1 MHVHSV
7 SLTPVGKNRF
17 LEKALKMQMDRRQ
30 VALLRERWIGAT
42 RKARLRAQFA
52 RKIGVRKIG
61 ALVPDGAWNERR
73 QRPEGKAPRRF
84 PRVGENAPM
93 VRALRQQPRRWMV
106 FTGLV
111 DGALL
116 AIAVNL
122 AMNVRYSNDAA
133 AYAAFSQHLLERS
146 ALFAAAIVLCMF
158 ALGLYQAQAREKPL
172 GIFLRQVL
180 GVAAGTMLLVVL
192 YYAIPQA
199 YIGRGVLALAI
210 LFGLPWLVLW
220 RALILKLMDVE
231 MLQRRVLIFG
241 AGRAAE
247 FVAQRMLRRSDRQT
261 FTVVGFVPVP
271 GEAVKIPAD
280 QLVEI
285 GSPIHEW
292 AAQKHVDEI
301 VIVPDDRR
309 GTLPMDDLLECKQR
323 GIEVSDLARFL
334 ERESGKVKLTVS
346 PSWLV
351 FSDGFNASPIRR
363 ATKRVFDVV
372 SAAIVLAASWPLM
385 LLTALAIRV
394 ESGPGQPIL
403 YSQERVGEHGRV
415 FRLFK
420 FRSMRTDAELGGVA
434 RWASKDDER
443 VTRVGRVI
451 RKLRL
456 DELPQL
462 WNVLNGTMSLIG
474 PRPERPQFVAELSKN
489 IPYYTLR
496 HCVKPGLT
504 GWAQLRYPYGSSEED
519 AAEKLTF
526 DLFYVKNHNLRFDAL
541 IFLQTVEVVLFGRG
555 AR

>member
-1 MHVHSV
+1 
-7 SLTPVGKNRF
+7 
-17 LEKALKMQMDRRQ
+17 MQMDRRQ
-30 VALLRERWIGAT
+30 MALLRERWIGAT
-42 RKARLRAQFA
+42 RKAARRRAA
-52 RKIGVRKIG
+52 EGPSVTKSRAMSPV
-61 ALVPDGAWNERR
+61 GAWLRERR
-73 QRPEGKAPRRF
+73 QRPQSQFRF
-84 PRVGENAPM
+84 PSVAEGAP
-93 VRALRQQPRRWMV
+93 VFRALRQQPRRWMV

-116 AIAVNL
+116 FAAVNL
-122 AMNVRYSNDAA
+122 AMHVRYATDAA
-133 AYAAFSQHLLERS
+133 GYAAVSTHLLERG
-146 ALFAAAIVLCMF
+146 ALFAASIMLCMF
-158 ALGLYQAQAREKPL
+158 ALGLYQPQAREKPL
-172 GIFLRQVL
+172 GMFLRQVL
-180 GVAAGTMLLVVL
+180 GVVAGTMLLIVL

-210 LFGLPWLVLW
+210 LYGLPWLVLW
-220 RALILKLMDVE
+220 RALVLKLMDVE
-231 MLQRRVLIFG
+231 ILQRRVLIFG
-241 AGRAAE
+241 AGHAAE
-247 FVAQRMLRRSDRQT
+247 FVAQRMCRRSDRQT

-271 GEAVKIPAD
+271 GEALKVPAD

-285 GSPIHEW
+285 RSPIHEW
-292 AAQKHVDEI
+292 AARRHVDEI
-301 VIVPDDRR
+301 VVVPDDRR
-309 GTLPMDDLLECKQR
+309 GNLPMEDLLECKQR
-323 GIEVSDLARFL
+323 GIEVTDLVRFL
-334 ERESGKVKLTVS
+334 ERESGKVKLTAS
-346 PSWLV
+346 PSSLV
-351 FSDGFNASPIRR
+351 FSDGFNASPIRL
-363 ATKRVFDVV
+363 ASKRMFDVV
-372 SAAIVLAASWPLM
+372 SATIVLAASWPLM
-385 LLTALAIRV
+385 LLTALAIRI

-420 FRSMRTDAELGGVA
+420 FRSMRTDAELGGIA
-434 RWASKDDER
+434 RWASKNDER

-462 WNVLNGTMSLIG
+462 WNVLNGSMSLIG

-526 DLFYVKNHNLRFDAL
+526 DLFYVKNHNFRFDAL